1 MRHVIT
7 ILLILYC
14 LFAAPI
20 NAQTIQVGPVN
31 VSREIIE
38 LKAQIALLADRL
50 AQIEQSA
57 AEPFDVEA
65 EQVAIAPPE
74 PSWTEKLRLFGD
86 VRYRH
91 EAINDDYKDFRNR
104 HRVRARANIAADLSE
119 NTSMALGFSSG
130 GISNDS
136 GN

>member
-1 MRHVIT
+1 MRHIIT

-20 NAQTIQVGPVN
+20 YAQTIQVGPVN

-57 AEPFDVEA
+57 AERLDVEA

-74 PSWTEKLRLFGD
+74 PSWTEKLRLSGD

-91 EAINDDYKDFRNR
+91 ESINDNFKDFRNR
-104 HRVRARANIAADLSE
+104 HRIRARTNLTADLSE
-119 NTSMALGFSSG
+119 STTMGLGFS
-130 GISNDS
+130 
-136 GN
+136 